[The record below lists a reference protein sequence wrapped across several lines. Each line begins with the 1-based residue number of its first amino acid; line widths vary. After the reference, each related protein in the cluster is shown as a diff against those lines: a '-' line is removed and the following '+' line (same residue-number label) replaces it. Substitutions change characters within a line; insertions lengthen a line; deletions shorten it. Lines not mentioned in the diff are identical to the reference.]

1 MRATRPLYRACVLTH
16 LAVILAVGWR
26 APAYAQPVEPSRTGQ
41 AEAAALKVFLDCVE
55 CDLEYQRQH
64 VTFVAYVRDRAAA
77 DLHVLV
83 TTEEAGGGGMAW
95 VVRFIGLGR
104 FQRQDRTFTF
114 ATAQRATADD
124 RRKEFGRVFRIGLA
138 GYAVDT
144 PIAPQLDVAWR
155 PARGGAGAGDDGW
168 DSWAF
173 RISAGGNVGSEV
185 SSSVRAYRLA
195 VSGGRTTQNWRI
207 SFLANGNAD
216 MRNFKIG
223 SDRTVESRR
232 DAATFSGLV
241 VKSVSGRA
249 GAAIRASMARSS
261 FTNTDRAVSV
271 APGAEFNFFPYSESN
286 RRSLTVQYTA
296 GTTYYE
302 YRELTI
308 FDKLRETV
316 PTHGVNV
323 SLGLRTTWGALGA
336 YSTVSQH
343 VYHRDRYRVSLS
355 GSSSVSLVKG
365 LSFDMLARY
374 DRLNDQISVRKGTA
388 STEEILLQLRQLVTD
403 YNYSFT
409 LGLSYGFGSIFSS
422 VVNPRFGG

>member
-1 MRATRPLYRACVLTH
+1 MRAIRSFSRRWILTH
-16 LAVILAVGWR
+16 LAVILAAGWSG
-26 APAYAQPVEPSRTGQ
+26 AAYAQTTE
-41 AEAAALKVFLDCVE
+41 LKVFLDCVE

-64 VTFVAYVRDRAAA
+64 VTFVAYVRDRAVA

-104 FQRQDRTFTF
+104 YERQDRTFTF
-114 ATAQRATADD
+114 TTGQRATADD
-124 RRKEFGRVFRIGLA
+124 RRKEFGRVFRLGLA
-138 GYAVDT
+138 GYAADT
-144 PIAPQLDVAWR
+144 PIASQLDVAWR
-155 PARGGAGAGDDGW
+155 PARGGASAEGDGW

-185 SSSVRAYRLA
+185 STSVRAYRLA
-195 VSGGRTTQNWRI
+195 VSGSRTTQNWRI
-207 SFLANGNAD
+207 NFLANGNAD
-216 MRNFKIG
+216 MRTFTVG
-223 SDRTVESRR
+223 PDRTIDSRR

-249 GAAIRASMARSS
+249 GVALRASMARSS
-261 FTNTDRAVSV
+261 FTNTDRAVTV

-286 RRSLTVQYTA
+286 RRSLTVQYTV
-296 GTTYYE
+296 GTTRYE

-323 SLGLRTTWGALGA
+323 SLGMRTTWGAVGG
-336 YSTVSQH
+336 YSSVSQH
-343 VYHRDRYRVSLS
+343 VYQRDRYRVSLS

-365 LSFDMLARY
+365 LTFDMLARY
-374 DRLNDQISVRKGTA
+374 DRLKDQISVRKGSAT
-388 STEEILLQLRQLVTD
+388 TEEILLQLRQLVTD

-409 LGLSYGFGSIFSS
+409 LGVSYGFGSIFSS
-422 VVNPRFGG
+422 IVNPRFGG

>member
-1 MRATRPLYRACVLTH
+1 MRAIAI
-16 LAVILAVGWR
+16 ILAVGWSV
-26 APAYAQPVEPSRTGQ
+26 AAYAQPVEPSRIGQ
-41 AEAAALKVFLDCVE
+41 AEAASLKVFLDCVE

-64 VTFVAYVRDRAAA
+64 VTFVAYVRDRAVA

-104 FQRQDRTFTF
+104 LQHQDRTFTF

-173 RISAGGNVGSEV
+173 RITAAGNIGSEQ

-195 VSGGRTTQNWRI
+195 VSGTRTTQNWRI
-207 SFLANGNAD
+207 SLLANGNTDKRA
-216 MRNFKIG
+216 FKIG
-223 SDRTVESRR
+223 ADRTVESRR
-232 DAATFSGLV
+232 DATTFSSAI
-241 VKSVSGRA
+241 VKSVGSRA
-249 GAAIRASMARSS
+249 GAGFRASMARSS
-261 FTNTDRAVSV
+261 FTNTDRAVSL
-271 APGAEFNFFPYSESN
+271 APGMEFNFFPYSESN
-286 RRSLTVQYTA
+286 RRSLTVQYTV

-302 YRELTI
+302 YREITI

-316 PTHGVNV
+316 PTQGVNV
-323 SLGLRTTWGALGA
+323 SLGLRTPWGTLGG
-336 YSTVSQH
+336 YSSVSQH
-343 VYHRDRYRVSLS
+343 VYQRDRYRVSFS
-355 GSSSVSLVKG
+355 GSTNVSLVKG
-365 LSFDMLARY
+365 LSFEMLARY
-374 DRLNDQISVRKGTA
+374 DKINDQISLRKGTA
-388 STEEILLQLRQLVTD
+388 TTEEILLQLRQLVTD
-403 YNYSFT
+403 YNYSFS
-409 LGLSYGFGSIFSS
+409 LGVSYGFGSIFSS